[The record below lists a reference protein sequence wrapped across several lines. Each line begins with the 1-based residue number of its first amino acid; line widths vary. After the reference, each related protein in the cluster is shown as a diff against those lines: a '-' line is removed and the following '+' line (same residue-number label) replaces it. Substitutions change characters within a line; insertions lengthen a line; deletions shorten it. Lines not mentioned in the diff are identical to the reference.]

1 MNLGPY
7 AVFIVAAYSLTT
19 AVIAGLILWVLLD
32 YRVQRK
38 ILADLETRGATR
50 RSELPR

>member
-19 AVIAGLILWVLLD
+19 AVVAGLILWVLVD
-32 YRVQRK
+32 YRAQRR
-38 ILADLETRGATR
+38 ILADLEAQGMTR
-50 RSELPR
+50 RSELLR